1 MSRKNASVISAAV
14 LGNFHLLYQSNLWK
28 CRHSPSDALFAPAQA
43 SSQNPNKTKTM
54 TKQDF
59 VFLDDFSNVHRVRDG
74 EDGYWIYHL
83 TKGNQWVATRKL
95 NMGELDNCWDA
106 RIDNALERNYEFGVC
121 FKD

>member
-1 MSRKNASVISAAV
+1 
-14 LGNFHLLYQSNLWK
+14 
-28 CRHSPSDALFAPAQA
+28 
-43 SSQNPNKTKTM
+43 M